1 MTIRPRPKPAVADLK
16 QERAVRTRGL
26 ILDAAARAFADKG
39 YPATTILDV
48 AELMGATKGAVY
60 FHFANKGA
68 LAAAV
73 TEEFYVRLRAS
84 AQQVTDQALPPLATL
99 AELLV
104 RTGVLFRDD
113 EVIRAGARLQIEQSL
128 IETDLPAPFV
138 GYTETVTGLLRAA
151 HAEGALPGGHDP
163 EAVGRVLVSAFFGAQ
178 HMSWVMNDRADIA
191 ERVREILSVVLPG
204 AADAEAGADA
214 ADLAEAAGVADA
226 GGARGPG
233 AK

>member
-1 MTIRPRPKPAVADLK
+1 MSAKPRQKPAAADLK
-16 QERAVRTRGL
+16 QERAVRTRAL

-84 AQQVTDQALPPLATL
+84 AHEVAEQGLSPLATL
-99 AELLV
+99 AELLT
-104 RTGVLFRDD
+104 RTGVMFRDD

-128 IETDLPAPFV
+128 IETDLPTPFV

-151 HAEGALPGGHDP
+151 EGEGALPAGHDP
-163 EAVGRVLVSAFFGAQ
+163 EVTGRVLVSAFFGAQ
-178 HMSWVMNDRADIA
+178 HMSWVMNNRTDIT
-191 ERVREILSVVLPG
+191 ERVREILAVVLPG
-204 AADAEAGADA
+204 AV
-214 ADLAEAAGVADA
+214 GVA
-226 GGARGPG
+226 GGAGG
-233 AK
+233 APTREAGN